1 MKEPI
6 HKITLKD
13 GAVRYRLVV
22 DIGRDDNGKRKQLT
36 RTFDTK
42 REARDELSRVRHETN
57 LGTYVKPSKE
67 TLNTHLDNYL
77 KGATRGRR
85 ASTKPNYQDALRP
98 VRERLGTRPLQSI
111 TKADIEDLIDWMLT
125 AGRRRGG
132 KPGTGLSGRT
142 ARLTLGR
149 LTAAL
154 ELAVLEGKL
163 VRNVAK
169 LVTPPDHTQRERE
182 TWSKAEVKKFLTK
195 ASCDR
200 LHAAWRLSLYGLRRG
215 EVLGLRWSDI
225 DLKARTLTVNQARVL
240 VEYKVLIEEPK
251 SRNGKRTLPLDDELI
266 QALTAL
272 RKRQMDESAA
282 AGTAY
287 QAGLG
292 VLDWYQGGEY
302 VVTDEAGTPVHPEWY
317 SDEFGRLLRSANLRR
332 ITLHDSRHT
341 TLTLM
346 EMSRI
351 GRVAQGISALGS
363 HRTVRNSLPLHGSY
377 HPGYTGKAVHAQWA
391 KSRGYCLVILCHAAW
406 AFRYALSRLY
416 FLRIQRIR

>member
-6 HKITLKD
+6 HKIARKD
-13 GAVRYRLVV
+13 GTVRYRLVV
-22 DIGRDDNGKRKQLT
+22 DIGRDENGKRKQLT
-36 RTFDTK
+36 RTFDTQ

-67 TLNTHLDNYL
+67 TLNDHLDGYL

-85 ASTKPNYQDALRP
+85 ASTKRNYQDALRP
-98 VRERLGTRPLQSI
+98 VRERLGARPLQSI
-111 TKADIEDLIDWMLT
+111 AKADIEDLIDWMLT

-154 ELAVLEGKL
+154 EVAVLEGKL

-169 LVTPPDHTQRERE
+169 LVTPPEHTQRERE
-182 TWSKAEVKKFLTK
+182 TWNKAEVRKFLAK
-195 ASCDR
+195 ASRDR

-215 EVLGLRWSDI
+215 EVLGLRWSDV
-225 DLKARTLTVNQARVL
+225 DLKAKTLTVDQARVL
-240 VEYKVLIEEPK
+240 VEYKVRIEEPK
-251 SRNGKRTLPLDDELI
+251 SRNGLRTLPLDDELVN
-266 QALTAL
+266 ALTAL
-272 RKRQMDESAA
+272 RKRQMDESAD

-287 QAGLG
+287 RSGLAVPG
-292 VLDWYQGGEY
+292 WYSGGEY
-302 VVTDEAGTPVHPEWY
+302 VVTDEVGTPVHPEWY

-346 EMSRI
+346 EHA
-351 GRVAQGISALGS
+351 GVPISIVSKWAGHYDS
-363 HRTVRNSLPLHGSY
+363 AFTQKTY
-377 HPGYTGKAVHAQWA
+377 VHASDDDLKQGR
-391 KSRGYCLVILCHAAW
+391 K
-406 AFRYALSRLY
+406 ALA
-416 FLRIQRIR
+416 RIHKIA